1 MNNGKQREN
10 WVDLLK
16 FLACFMIT
24 NSHCRTIYPYSFL
37 AIGGGFGNALFFA
50 ISGYLLVN
58 VRQPFMDWYARRCG
72 RIIPITM
79 FFVVINE
86 ILCGGTHLAVNEGGN
101 FLQFYLN
108 EYWFSY
114 AIIVYYCIY
123 YFIFHSS
130 SEKVVYYSFFAWLI
144 GYVVLY
150 ATVLDLS
157 KFSVELGGFSLFK
170 VYFYFGTM
178 LVGGILRKTKGAIQK
193 SLNKKPGIKGALA
206 GAMLLSFAGWSGEY
220 MAITVFDTAYQLQFL
235 IHFFV
240 LTFTIAIVMLA
251 WCYEVKP
258 RRIIANI
265 ANSTLEIYLVQITYF
280 SLPVKGK
287 FPYNW
292 LLFWGVAI
300 LGGLCVHSC
309 VGGLKRRKIK

>member
-1 MNNGKQREN
+1 MNNVKQREN

-16 FLACFMIT
+16 FLACLMIT

-58 VRQPFMDWYARRCG
+58 VRHPFTGWYARRCG

-79 FFVVINE
+79 VFVVINE
-86 ILCGGTHLAVNEGGN
+86 MLCGGTHLVGNEAGD
-101 FLQFYLN
+101 FFRFYLN
-108 EYWFSY
+108 EYWFSF

-123 YFIFHSS
+123 YFIFQNS

-144 GYVVLY
+144 VYVVLY
-150 ATVLDLS
+150 ATVLDVS

-170 VYFYFGTM
+170 VYFYFGAM
-178 LVGGILRKTKGAIQK
+178 LVGGLLRKKKGAIQIF
-193 SLNKKPGIKGALA
+193 LNKNPWIKSVLVG
-206 GAMLLSFAGWSGEY
+206 GMLLSFVGWISEY

-240 LTFTIAIVMLA
+240 LIFTTTIVILA

-258 RRIIANI
+258 RCIIANI

-280 SLPVKGK
+280 SFHVKVG

-300 LGGLCVHSC
+300 LGGLGVHSC
-309 VGGLKRRKIK
+309 VDGLKRRK